1 MPGKGDGTVSLV
13 SFPCLCSCISPCHLC
28 RPSHLLFLE
37 RLWEALGVQE
47 LLVHIP
53 QAGDRLQLFNNQ
65 YGTCIKQSEWCIMV
79 CVCVGWGGDLEVPC
93 RASCYPSS
101 WCILGDGIVLGKG
114 GERLRQQPSAQQ
126 SGVFQQWP
134 FNMATPVSAN
144 ISTALGPR

>member
-1 MPGKGDGTVSLV
+1 MSKSCWFIFPKLGTDYSYLTT
-13 SFPCLCSCISPCHLC
+13 STAPASSSP
-28 RPSHLLFLE
+28 SGA
-37 RLWEALGVQE
+37 LW
-47 LLVHIP
+47 
-53 QAGDRLQLFNNQ
+53 
-65 YGTCIKQSEWCIMV
+65 
-79 CVCVGWGGDLEVPC
+79 CVCAWGGGGDLEVPC